1 MVIRSHKLQ
10 VERFPDFKENS
21 GNCWYA
27 SIAMVINKLVEEGRM
42 SLKELNLE
50 TGGLITHQDVR
61 AAVTKFMESSDCIMA
76 DYWIEHHFGGSR
88 ER

>member
-1 MVIRSHKLQ
+1 MIRSHKLQ

-42 SLKELNLE
+42 SLNELNLE
-50 TGGLITHQDVR
+50 T
-61 AAVTKFMESSDCIMA
+61 AVTKFMESSDCIMA
-76 DYWIEHHFGGSR
+76 DYWIEHHFGGSQ